1 MGSSHDPNELK
12 DLWVGWNQ
20 VGRPMRDRYVRFVQL
35 SNQGAREIGFRDTG
49 AMWRSGYDMTPDEFS
64 AEIERLW
71 QQVRPLYLSL
81 HTFVR
86 ARLSQHYGPGVVPP
100 DGPIPAHLLG
110 NPWAQEW
117 GNIYPLLGLPEKSSG
132 YDLTELL
139 KAKPVDAR
147 GMVKYAENFFVSMGF
162 PPLPQTFWERS
173 LFTKPAD
180 RDVVCHASAWDIDN
194 QDDLRIK
201 VCLQVRDVDFV
212 TVHHELGHNMYQR
225 AYQKQPFLFENGAND
240 GFHEAIG
247 DSIALAITPEY
258 LHQVGLL
265 DQVPSSDADIP
276 QLLKQAL
283 ERVAFLPFGFTIDQW
298 RWKVF
303 SGEIQPADYNRTW
316 WDLRLKYQGIAP
328 PVARS
333 AQDFDPG
340 AKYHIAGN
348 VPYVRYFLAFILEF
362 QFYRALCHEAGYTGP
377 LHRCTFFG
385 SQQAG
390 AKFQKMLALG
400 QSKPWP
406 DALEV
411 LTGQRQ
417 MDAGAILQYFAP
429 LEKWLDQQNQGQK
442 VGW

>member
-1 MGSSHDPNELK
+1 MSSVPRSNGFGS
-12 DLWVGWNQ
+12 
-20 VGRPMRDRYVRFVQL
+20 RFVP
-35 SNQGAREIGFRDTG
+35 SIFPC
-49 AMWRSGYDMTPDEFS
+49 TPSFAPGS
-64 AEIERLW
+64 
-71 QQVRPLYLSL
+71 P
-81 HTFVR
+81 
-86 ARLSQHYGPGVVPP
+86 QHYGPGVVPP
-100 DGPIPAHLLG
+100 DGPIPADLLG

-117 GNIYPLLGLPEKSSG
+117 GNIYPLLGMPAKSSG

-139 KAKPVDAR
+139 KAKPVDPR

-225 AYQKQPFLFENGAND
+225 AYEKQPFLFENGAND

-258 LHQVGLL
+258 LQKVGLL
-265 DQVPSSDADIP
+265 DQVPSADADIP

-283 ERVAFLPFGFTIDQW
+283 DRVAFLPFGFTIDQW

-303 SGEIQPADYNRTW
+303 SGEIKPADYNQAW

-333 AQDFDPG
+333 EQDFDPG

-348 VPYVRYFLAFILEF
+348 VPYVRYFLAYILEF

-377 LHRCTFFG
+377 LNRCTFFG
-385 SQQAG
+385 SKEAG
-390 AKFQKMLALG
+390 AKFQKMLAHGPEQALAG
-400 QSKPWP
+400 CARSPDRATPDGRQRHFGVFRPAPEVARRTEPRSKGRMVTFSPADRP
-406 DALEV
+406 IRLRV
-411 LTGQRQ
+411 LPGRLTC
-417 MDAGAILQYFAP
+417 AGWVGCILKPFAP
-429 LEKWLDQQNQGQK
+429 ETEIHRGRGVCAFSEAVLR
-442 VGW
+442 